1 MSETIKMVTTLM
13 EGLFLWTNKHGVIM
27 AMLAFLGIISVIS
40 AICSKAFQGIKYVF
54 MIFIATPLI
63 IGIGLINKNK
73 RKQRIKELGE
83 IRAFI
88 KEKPSR
94 LNRIILI
101 VSVVLFF
108 VFLIVLYQIFL
119 ADIVNGMI
127 VLNKLTTELNLTYNV
142 TGVTK

>member
-13 EGLFLWTNKHGVIM
+13 EGLFLWTNKHGIIM
-27 AMLAFLGIISVIS
+27 ATLAFLGIISIIS
-40 AICSKAFQGIKYVF
+40 AIGSKAFQGIKYVF

-127 VLNKLTTELNLTYNV
+127 VLNKFTTELNLTYNV